1 MTPAAVRAALAAFDR
16 DGSFSEDDYEALRAA
31 VVGVGRVPPGVLD
44 GLVGLFFERHVLD
57 DVRRAELLALAPDEL
72 LKAIRVRFKQVVAG
86 SHDAR
91 QPWHALSP
99 HVREALQTILEPGG
113 HFPARIASAA
123 GFSALA
129 VEQAVAALW
138 AELGRRPTHR
148 EATVELFKR
157 YVSTDRPSVTTS
169 REYPAVV
176 VSRLDAQRL
185 ARGLLEVLTD
195 DEKDLF
201 RAQIDGE
208 PVEGWAAQRGVS
220 RATAYRL
227 LARIKA
233 LCRAEF
239 AERTRHT
246 RLDVLDAIRAQL
258 PSDR

>member
-1 MTPAAVRAALAAFDR
+1 VTPAGLRAALAAFDR
-16 DGSFSEDDYEALRAA
+16 DGSFSEDDYEALKAA
-31 VVGVGRVPPGVLD
+31 VVGVGRVPTGVLD
-44 GLVGLFFERHVLD
+44 GLLGLFFERHVLD
-57 DVRRAELLALAPDEL
+57 DVRRAELLALSPEDL
-72 LKAIRVRFKQVVAG
+72 LKAVRFRFKQVVAG
-86 SHDAR
+86 THEAR
-91 QPWHALSP
+91 QPWHALAP
-99 HVREALQTILEPGG
+99 HVRDALETIQGPGG

-138 AELGRRPTHR
+138 AEQGRRPTHR

-157 YVSTDRPSVTTS
+157 YVSTDRPTFTTS

-176 VSRLDAQRL
+176 ISRLDAQRL
-185 ARGLLEVLTD
+185 ARGVLEILSD

-208 PVEGWAAQRGVS
+208 SVETWASRNAMS
-220 RATAYRL
+220 RASAYRL

-233 LCRAEF
+233 LCRTEF
-239 AERTRHT
+239 EERTRHT

-258 PSDR
+258 PSQR